1 VTLKVLVATSACEG
15 RRTVA
20 LTASLLHYCAAAA
33 YNYRGCLHEPIRP
46 EDHPPADQSALQSLL
61 LMAQRSMGKDPT
73 LPDEVA
79 GTELMDR
86 MGRLPNRLNAFRYRC
101 AT

>member
-1 VTLKVLVATSACEG
+1 
-15 RRTVA
+15 
-20 LTASLLHYCAAAA
+20 
-33 YNYRGCLHEPIRP
+33 LHEPIRP
-46 EDHPPADQSALQSLL
+46 EDHPPADQAALQSLL

-86 MGRLPNRLNAFRYRC
+86 MGRLPNRLNAFRYSRVTC
-101 AT
+101 RFDVITPAPKIALHIQTRY